1 MTYLQSNTPDS
12 LATFEWGDIA
22 LSQTLMIDDVPHFT
36 GISIAEWLGYVEPKK
51 AISTLINR
59 NEYLKNYSTV
69 VNMTTVDDKNRS
81 VRVYHPIG
89 FLLIVMESSQP
100 KAKAMK
106 EAVAHFVFHYSE
118 ASRKRASMTT
128 SQILALTKTI
138 VSIASQLAS
147 TKNAMVYKVL
157 EARLK
162 HLSDMIGDTQP
173 DMTLITKKPDQLAL
187 EV

>member
-1 MTYLQSNTPDS
+1 
-12 LATFEWGDIA
+12 
-22 LSQTLMIDDVPHFT
+22 
-36 GISIAEWLGYVEPKK
+36 
-51 AISTLINR
+51 
-59 NEYLKNYSTV
+59 
-69 VNMTTVDDKNRS
+69 
-81 VRVYHPIG
+81 
-89 FLLIVMESSQP
+89 
-100 KAKAMK
+100 MK

-128 SQILALTKTI
+128 SQILALTKTM
-138 VSIASQLAS
+138 VAIASQLAS

-162 HLSDMIGDTQP
+162 HLSDMIGDTPP